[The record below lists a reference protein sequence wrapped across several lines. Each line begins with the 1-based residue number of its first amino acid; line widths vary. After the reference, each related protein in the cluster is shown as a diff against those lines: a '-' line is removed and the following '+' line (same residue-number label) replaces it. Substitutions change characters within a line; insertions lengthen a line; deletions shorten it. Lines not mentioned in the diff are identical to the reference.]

1 MNLGAWLWLLA
12 RELGRR
18 PGRLVLLIF
27 CLGVGTAVAG
37 IATSVVD
44 LLAHELEPR
53 VRALFPDNRIIA
65 RAKPIDVSILRLEG
79 PRITDATV
87 TTTRALPGVGRV
99 LPQLAASFPSSAI
112 ISFGS
117 FGGDF
122 QTDIIL
128 HGVPR
133 ELVEGDLPKGEPFTA
148 PEPNSKRAVPV
159 LVSAFFLDL
168 YNLGLAESA
177 GMPKLSPAA
186 AKGREFTLILG
197 ESTIGASSPTA
208 PVRHVRCRVVGLSPN
223 PRLVGLAAPIDAVA
237 AWNAEYAP
245 RTSANYSALHIDLAQ
260 GADPAP
266 VIAGLTELK
275 LEATSDRDQREAF
288 ERISSAVQTLAT
300 GAALLIAALAGV
312 GIGSTVAATIRER
325 RGAWG
330 VLRAAGISARSLV
343 AFVVCQGAVV
353 AVLGATFGALLFFGT
368 SLGVAHFAGE
378 FLAQSA
384 LLPANALPITPR
396 VFAVVFGLALV
407 LTELPMFMAALSMA
421 RSTPAELLAER

>member
-1 MNLGAWLWLLA
+1 MKWSAWSWLLA

-27 CLGVGTAVAG
+27 CLGVGTTAAG
-37 IATSVVD
+37 IATSVAD
-44 LLAHELEPR
+44 LLAHDLEPR
-53 VRALFPDNRIIA
+53 VRALFPENRIIA

-87 TTTRALPGVGRV
+87 TATRELPGVGRV
-99 LPQLAASFPSSAI
+99 LPQLAANFPSSAV
-112 ISFGS
+112 ISFGTL
-117 FGGDF
+117 GGDF

-133 ELVEGDLPKGEPFTA
+133 ELVEADLPKMETFTA
-148 PEPNSKRAVPV
+148 PEPESKRAVPV

-197 ESTIGASSPTA
+197 ESTMGSASTTA
-208 PVRHVRCRVVGLSPN
+208 PARSVRCRVVGLTPN
-223 PRLVGLAAPIDAVA
+223 PRLVGIAAPIDAVA

-245 RTSANYSALHIDLAQ
+245 RTSATYSALHVDLSP
-260 GADPAP
+260 GGDPAP
-266 VIAGLTELK
+266 VIAGLTEMK

-288 ERISSAVQTLAT
+288 ERISGAVQSLAG

-330 VLRAAGISARSLV
+330 VMRAAGIDARSLV
-343 AFVVCQGAVV
+343 VFVLCQGAVV
-353 AVLGATFGALLFFGT
+353 ACLGAAFGALLFVGVSF
-368 SLGVAHFAGE
+368 GVAHFAGE

-384 LLPANALPITPR
+384 LLPANALPVTPR
-396 VFAVVFGLALV
+396 VFSVMFLLALL
-407 LTELPMFMAALSMA
+407 LTELPMFAAALSMA
-421 RSTPAELLAER
+421 RRTPAELLAER